1 MFNNAAHNKSKYKPS
16 LVTLM
21 TLSQSN
27 YMLLL
32 RLLAD
37 CEVAGQTR
45 YFSVSP
51 QLSYCVAVDE
61 VTRYTTVVTIE
72 QVSLNTDA
80 QRLKSSQQSS
90 QQSIQ
95 APNEEQAPNQLKQ
108 LLTPSMEVR
117 LYHDAQVIDV
127 LSCQN
132 IRTIKPR
139 YEYPNKAMHQPD
151 EKQQIQLF
159 LKEWLQ
165 LCLTHGYEAI
175 DITSQQQAS

>member
-1 MFNNAAHNKSKYKPS
+1 MFNNAADNQSKYKPS

-45 YFSVSP
+45 YFSISP
-51 QLSYCVAVDE
+51 QLSYCLAVHE

-72 QVSLNTDA
+72 QVSLNNDA
-80 QRLKSSQQSS
+80 HSLKSSQQSN
-90 QQSIQ
+90 Q
-95 APNEEQAPNQLKQ
+95 ASDEEQVPNQLKQ
-108 LLTPSMEVR
+108 LLTPAMEVR

-132 IRTIKPR
+132 IRTVKPR
-139 YEYPNKAMHQPD
+139 YDYPNKAMHQPD

-165 LCLTHGYEAI
+165 LCLAHGYEAI

>member
-45 YFSVSP
+45 YFSISP
-51 QLSYCVAVDE
+51 QLSYCLAVHE

-72 QVSLNTDA
+72 QVSLNNDA
-80 QRLKSSQQSS
+80 HSLKSSQQSIPAS
-90 QQSIQ
+90 D
-95 APNEEQAPNQLKQ
+95 EEQAPNQLKQ

-132 IRTIKPR
+132 IRTVKPR
-139 YEYPNKAMHQPD
+139 YDYPNKAMHQPD

-165 LCLTHGYEAI
+165 LCLAHGYEAI

>member
-45 YFSVSP
+45 YFSISP
-51 QLSYCVAVDE
+51 QLSYCLAVHD

-72 QVSLNTDA
+72 QVSLKTDA
-80 QRLKSSQQSS
+80 QCLKPS

-95 APNEEQAPNQLKQ
+95 APDEEQAPNQLKQ

-132 IRTIKPR
+132 IRTVKPR
-139 YEYPNKAMHQPD
+139 YDYPNKAMHQPD

-165 LCLTHGYEAI
+165 LCLAHGYEAI